1 MEASRA
7 TSDTTARH
15 AAYRATAFRV
25 DDPAGGFEIRVDAHC
40 PALDALLD
48 RVGAVRWAYVT
59 AHNPGGRLHDAES
72 NAAAQRRLEERV
84 ARAGLTVTP
93 GRGIG
98 ADGAWPAEESL
109 LILDITR
116 DAAIA
121 LAREFG
127 QEALV
132 AGVRGEAAE
141 LVFC

>member
-1 MEASRA
+1 MQSR
-7 TSDTTARH
+7 SDPGETAARH

-25 DDPAGGFEIRVDAHC
+25 DAPGGGFDLRIGAHA
-40 PALDALLD
+40 PELDALLD
-48 RVGAVRWAYVT
+48 LAGARCWAYVT
-59 AHNPGGRLHDAES
+59 AHNPGGRLRD
-72 NAAAQRRLEERV
+72 AAANEADQRRLVERV
-84 ARAGLTVTP
+84 RHTGLTAIV

-98 ADGAWPAEESL
+98 ADGAWPPEESL
-109 LILDITR
+109 LILDLAR

-132 AGVRGEAAE
+132 AGDRGGVAE